1 MYNLTENLGNLTE
14 SIDLISW
21 GSGVGGG
28 GGVLAMVVVQAECQ
42 CYGLKTSFI
51 L

>member
-1 MYNLTENLGNLTE
+1 MYATSGTIMYNLTENLGNLTE

-28 GGVLAMVVVQAECQ
+28 GGGA
-42 CYGLKTSFI
+42 GDGGGPS
-51 L
+51 